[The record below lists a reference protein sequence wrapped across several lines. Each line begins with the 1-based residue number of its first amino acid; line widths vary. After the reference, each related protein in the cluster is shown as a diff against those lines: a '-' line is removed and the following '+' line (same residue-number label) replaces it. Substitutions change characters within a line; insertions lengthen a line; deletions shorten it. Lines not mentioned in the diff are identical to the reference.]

1 MQVCTNIQF
10 SAQFDK
16 TDSGD
21 DKVDI
26 WLSKNGSNVA
36 NTNTEMTLV
45 GNNGKHVAAW
55 NLFVNAAAADY
66 FELCWSSA
74 DANVFINYVAT
85 QSTPHTTR
93 HPIRNINRQQSSL
106 MTFEMIVW
114 AVGSVAS
121 VLGIYMRMEMKLKEL
136 DIRVKSLETTDQKM
150 NDKLDRIM
158 ELVNEIRLELKDKAD
173 R

>member
-1 MQVCTNIQF
+1 
-10 SAQFDK
+10 
-16 TDSGD
+16 
-21 DKVDI
+21 
-26 WLSKNGSNVA
+26 
-36 NTNTEMTLV
+36 
-45 GNNGKHVAAW
+45 
-55 NLFVNAAAADY
+55 
-66 FELCWSSA
+66 
-74 DANVFINYVAT
+74 
-85 QSTPHTTR
+85 
-93 HPIRNINRQQSSL
+93 

-136 DIRVKSLETTDQKM
+136 DIRFKSHETTDQKM

>member
-1 MQVCTNIQF
+1 
-10 SAQFDK
+10 
-16 TDSGD
+16 
-21 DKVDI
+21 
-26 WLSKNGSNVA
+26 
-36 NTNTEMTLV
+36 
-45 GNNGKHVAAW
+45 
-55 NLFVNAAAADY
+55 
-66 FELCWSSA
+66 
-74 DANVFINYVAT
+74 
-85 QSTPHTTR
+85 
-93 HPIRNINRQQSSL
+93 